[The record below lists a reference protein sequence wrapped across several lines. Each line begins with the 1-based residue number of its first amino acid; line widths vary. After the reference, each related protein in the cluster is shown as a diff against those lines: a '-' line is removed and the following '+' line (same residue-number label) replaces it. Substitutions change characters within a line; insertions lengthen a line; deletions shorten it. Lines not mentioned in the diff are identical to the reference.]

1 MRTPAGASAL
11 GIDTAGPVVGAAL
24 LTPWGV
30 RSWSARVDRGAD
42 ARLLPELQALLQDVP
57 ASAPISVVAVSV
69 GPGAFTGLRVGVA
82 AALGLALALKV
93 PVAPVSSLAAR
104 AALAS
109 GPRVMAVLDARK
121 GRVYRAL
128 FDVRGSWPV
137 LVGAEEDIDP
147 SLVWPA
153 RQFVAVG
160 EGAVVHRAA
169 VEAAGG
175 VLLPFPDRCPADQVA
190 RAGLEAAVEAMDPAL
205 VALRYLRAPD
215 ARPRAVLPPTGAA

>member
-1 MRTPAGASAL
+1 MSVLAGVSAL

-42 ARLLPELQALLQDVP
+42 ARLLPELQQLLRDVP

-82 AALGLALALKV
+82 AALGLAISLNV

-109 GPRVMAVLDARK
+109 GPRVVAVLDARK

-128 FDVRGSWPV
+128 FDARGRWPTV
-137 LVGAEEDIDP
+137 VGAEEDIDP
-147 SLVWPA
+147 GLPWPA
-153 RQFVAVG
+153 RRFAAVG
-160 EGAVVHRAA
+160 EGALVHRVL

-175 VLLPFPDRCPADQVA
+175 VLVPFADRCPAEQVA
-190 RAGLEAAVEAMDPAL
+190 RAGLAGLVEAMDPAL
-205 VALRYLRAPD
+205 VALQYLRAPD
-215 ARPRAVLPPTGAA
+215 AQPRAVSSPTKLA